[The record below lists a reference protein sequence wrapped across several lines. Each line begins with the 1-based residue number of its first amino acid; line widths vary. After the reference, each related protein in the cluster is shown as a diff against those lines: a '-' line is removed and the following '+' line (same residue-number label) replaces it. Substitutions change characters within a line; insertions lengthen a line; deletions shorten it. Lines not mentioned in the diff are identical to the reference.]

1 MFGRRKDEGPAPSAD
16 GPRDPSL
23 TALSVE
29 QAQALTVLAARAFAD
44 VGLEVVPDGQGVLVG
59 QGHRFGLHNLAAV
72 VAQLPWR
79 EWPDAAARHA
89 AAMGAAEADRSPVRP
104 DQLLLKLRATDDV
117 PNPPDFDAS
126 TRFPGV
132 LALPAVDFPTKV
144 QEMFAAEAL
153 IDIGGRHGWDEFR
166 EQALANLRR
175 LPRPELMSLDAD
187 ENRTDAMVHLFVS
200 DDYFGAS
207 RVLVLDTL
215 LADVLRR
222 ESPAHGCLVAIPN
235 RHLLAVHL
243 LDGLGVLAAAQVL
256 AGVAEGECR
265 DKPGPISDAVFY
277 LPPTGPAESI
287 ATYADDGAVTINA
300 ADGAFGRVLTELG
313 LIE

>member
-1 MFGRRKDEGPAPSAD
+1 MFGRRKDEGPAPSSD
-16 GPRDPSL
+16 GPRDPAL
-23 TALSVE
+23 PMLSVD
-29 QAQALTVLAARAFAD
+29 QAQALTALAARAFAD
-44 VGLEVVPDGQGVLVG
+44 VGVEVVPDGHGVLVG
-59 QGHRFGLHNLAAV
+59 QGQRFGLHNLAAV

-79 EWPDAAARHA
+79 EWSDAAAQHA
-89 AAMGAAEADRSPVRP
+89 SAMGAARTDNAPVRP
-104 DQLLLKLRATDDV
+104 DQLLLKLRPVDDL

-132 LALPAVDFPTKV
+132 LALPAVDYPTKV

-153 IDIGGRHGWDEFR
+153 ADLGGRHGWDEVR

-187 ENRTDAMVHLFVS
+187 EDRDDAMVHLFVS

-222 ESPAHGCLVAIPN
+222 ESPTHGCLVAVPN

-243 LDGLGVLAAAQVL
+243 LDGLGVISAVQVL
-256 AGVAEGECR
+256 ASVAEGECR

-277 LPPTGPAESI
+277 LPPSGPAESI
-287 ATYADDGAVTINA
+287 ITRADDGGVTINA
-300 ADGAFGRVLTELG
+300 ADGAFSQALAALG